1 MSNKYYILQKWDSVS
16 EVPDIKNIRDLFSDT
31 VLETNMLGKSPL
43 MYDTFD
49 EANKVA
55 KGLDLIF
62 KGKLKSE
69 SFVVVKDMTNE

>member
-1 MSNKYYILQKWDSVS
+1 
-16 EVPDIKNIRDLFSDT
+16 
-31 VLETNMLGKSPL
+31 

>member
-16 EVPDIKNIRDLFSDT
+16 EVPDIKNIRDLFSDA

-49 EANKVA
+49 EASKVA